1 MDIKHSFEKLKSVFT
16 SDKKLAVLC
25 AVGVLGAVLL
35 IISEFIPSGEKKT
48 EKKESV
54 TAAQSQETYAEDIE
68 KRLTEIVSSIVS
80 FFIISASLM
89 SFNSGL
95 SDADTPKAENA
106 PHRGIIIFP
115 AVCAAA

>member
-25 AVGVLGAVLL
+25 AVGVLGVVLL
-35 IISEFIPSGEKKT
+35 ILSEFIPSGEKKA

-68 KRLTEIVSSIVS
+68 KRLTEIVSSRD
-80 FFIISASLM
+80 SL
-89 SFNSGL
+89 FYRRSG
-95 SDADTPKAENA
+95 KNA
-106 PHRGIIIFP
+106 RYGDSRERRRAGI
-115 AVCAAA
+115 CEE